1 MSVSESMSVSV
12 SESVSAAAEV
22 RTETVPVRARWNGVT
37 CLALGIFVI
46 VTSEILPVGLLDP
59 IASGFHVSAGTGGL
73 LMTLPGLTAAVCAP
87 LTTVAAARFDRR
99 AVLAV
104 FMAVLALANLT
115 VAVAPA
121 FWLVLVG
128 RTLTGL
134 VIGGYWSIGVGLS
147 PRLVPSGSLSKATA
161 LVFAA
166 VPVGSVVGVPLGTV
180 LGHAS
185 GWRAPFTVLCVLSGL
200 VCLALLRT
208 LPPLPMLR
216 ATSGAMLAGLLRGRG
231 TGVRSGL
238 LVTTL
243 VVIAHFGGYTYLAPF
258 LRDTTGISESS
269 VSVYLLIYGAAGIL
283 GTVVAGRTLG
293 RSLRGTFAV
302 SAALIAAATLLLPL
316 LGANPFGALA
326 LLVLWGLAYGTV
338 PACSKTWFSQAA
350 PRLPEAAGVL
360 FTASFQATLALGALL
375 GGRVVDASSTRVVMV
390 CAGGLALLT
399 AAVVGAGIART
410 PDAAVS

>member
-1 MSVSESMSVSV
+1 VSV
-12 SESVSAAAEV
+12 TSIATEVHSEPA
-22 RTETVPVRARWNGVT
+22 VPSRWRGVT

-59 IASGFHVSAGTGGL
+59 IASAFHVSAGTGGL

-87 LTTVAAARFDRR
+87 LTTVATARFDRR
-99 AVLAV
+99 AILAL
-104 FMAVLALANLT
+104 FMVVLALANLT

-147 PRLVPSGSLSKATA
+147 PRLVPSASLSKATA
-161 LVFAA
+161 LVFSA

-180 LGHAS
+180 LGHAF
-185 GWRAPFTVLCVLSGL
+185 GWRMPFALLCGLSALAG
-200 VCLALLRT
+200 VALLRT
-208 LPPLPMLR
+208 LPALPILR
-216 ATSGAMLAGLLRGRG
+216 ATTGAMLLGLLRGRG
-231 TGVRSGL
+231 TGVRTGL

-258 LRDTTGISESS
+258 LRGTTGISESS

-302 SAALIAAATLLLPL
+302 SAALIAFSALLLPV
-316 LGANPFGALA
+316 LGANPVGALA
-326 LLVLWGLAYGTV
+326 LLVVWGFAYGTV
-338 PACSKTWFSQAA
+338 PACSKTWFTRTA

-375 GGRVVDASSTRVVMV
+375 GGRVVDASSTRAVMV
-390 CAGGLALLT
+390 CAGCLALLT
-399 AAVVGAGIART
+399 AVAVGVVRT
-410 PDAAVS
+410 PGSADS